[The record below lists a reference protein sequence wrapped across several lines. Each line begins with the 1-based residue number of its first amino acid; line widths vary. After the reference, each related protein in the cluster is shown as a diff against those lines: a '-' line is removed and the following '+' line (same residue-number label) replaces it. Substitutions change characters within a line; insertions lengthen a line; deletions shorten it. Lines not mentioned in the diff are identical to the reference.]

1 MQPSKTAYR
10 DAERKRSAK
19 TPGSHGGS
27 EARNGPKR
35 AGPGPGSVEAILDV
49 IRAIPRGK
57 TAGYGQVAALAG
69 NPRGARQVARV
80 LHSLSEKRAL
90 PWHRVINRSGCI
102 SLPME
107 GPGAR
112 QAALLR
118 AEGVAVSAAGK
129 VAPSAAWQPGE
140 TRKPEARTPEA
151 KGRPAKGRPEKDRSR
166 RSRVR
171 SR

>member
-1 MQPSKTAYR
+1 MRPSKTAYR
-10 DAERKRSAK
+10 DTKRKSSVK
-19 TPGSHGGS
+19 TPASRSGPKARSGPEARGGS
-27 EARNGPKR
+27 KPA
-35 AGPGPGSVEAILDV
+35 GPGSVEAILDV
-49 IRAIPRGK
+49 IRSIPRGK

-118 AEGVAVSAAGK
+118 AEGIAVTAAGK
-129 VAPSAAWQPGE
+129 VAASAAWKPG
-140 TRKPEARTPEA
+140 
-151 KGRPAKGRPEKDRSR
+151 RSR
-166 RSRVR
+166 
-171 SR
+171 